1 MEKAVK
7 YNLKKKTNKFLFQKK
22 IVIKKLID
30 FL

>member
-7 YNLKKKTNKFLFQKK
+7 YNFKKKPTSFCSKKK